1 MYFNQ
6 KSILAADY
14 LRLSREDGD
23 KLESDSI
30 RNQRS
35 LINDFVKQHPEITL
49 VDEYVDDGYSGTNF
63 ERPAFKRLLEDVK
76 KKKINCIIVK
86 DLSRLGRNYIE
97 TGRYLEK
104 IFPFLGVRFIAV
116 TDHYDSAAE
125 SDDADQIIV
134 PFKNLINDAYCRDI
148 SIKIRSQ
155 LDVKRKNGQFIGSF
169 AAYGYLKDPE
179 DKNHLIVDAYA
190 ADIVRL
196 IFNLKIDGYSSQRI
210 ATRLN
215 EMGVLPPLEYKRSR
229 GMNYNSGFRSGAN
242 PKWAVTSINRIL
254 TNELYTGMMV
264 QGKNRKINYKV
275 KKSSPIEK
283 ENWIR
288 VENTHEAI
296 ISGET
301 FQYVQNLLELD
312 TRIAP
317 KKKSVYLFSGFLR
330 CGDCGQNMV
339 KRSTTKNGKKY
350 CYYHCSTYKNKE
362 GCSSHLISEQL
373 VYDVVLDSV
382 KKQIA
387 LLIEAEKIIQKN
399 GMDTYKKVES
409 RSLEKQLTALYE
421 EVERYKDLKTRLYQD
436 MVDGIVSREEY
447 HEYNQRFTEKIQK
460 AEKAKEESEKKMQE
474 LSAKE
479 KRLHPWIED
488 FKKYKNIQSLD
499 RKAVVT
505 LIEQIVVYSKEE
517 IEIQFKYSDE
527 IQEMMDA
534 IQIICERQEQK
545 GEIVCDA

>member
-6 KSILAADY
+6 KSTLAADY

-35 LINDFVKQHPEITL
+35 LINDFVKQHSEITL
-49 VDEYVDDGYSGTNF
+49 VDEYIDDGYSGTNF

-104 IFPFLGVRFIAV
+104 IFPFLGVRFIAI

-125 SDDADQIIV
+125 SDDADQILV

-169 AAYGYLKDPE
+169 ASYGYRKDPE
-179 DKNHLIVDAYA
+179 NKNHLIVDDYA
-190 ADIVRL
+190 AEIVRF
-196 IFNLKIDGYSSQRI
+196 IFQLKMDGYSSQKI

-215 EMGVLPPLEYKRSR
+215 EMGVLPPMEYKRSC
-229 GMNYNSGFRSGAN
+229 GMNYNCGFRSGAN
-242 PKWAVTSINRIL
+242 PKWAVTTINRIL
-254 TNELYTGMMV
+254 TNELYTGTMV

-275 KKSSPIEK
+275 KECRPVAA

-288 VENTHEAI
+288 VEKTHEPI
-296 ISGET
+296 IAAEE
-301 FQYVQNLLELD
+301 FQYVQSLLELD
-312 TRIAP
+312 TRTAP
-317 KKKSVYLFSGFLR
+317 EEEAVYLFSGFLR

-339 KRSTTKNGKKY
+339 KRSTTKNGKQY
-350 CYYHCSTYKNKE
+350 FYYHCSTYKNGD
-362 GCSSHLISEQL
+362 GCFSHLISEKTVQE
-373 VYDVVLDSV
+373 VVLDAV
-382 KKQIA
+382 QRQIA
-387 LLIEAEKIIQKN
+387 VLADAEKIIQN
-399 GMDTYKKVES
+399 SGTGNYKKTELH
-409 RSLEKQLTALYE
+409 SLEQQLSVLHE
-421 EVERYKDLKTRLYQD
+421 EIERYKDLKTHLYQD
-436 MVDGIVSREEY
+436 MQDNIATREEY
-447 HEYNQRFTEKIQK
+447 HEYNQRFTEKMHN
-460 AEKAKEESEKKMQE
+460 AENALCELGKKKDKVFSEG
-474 LSAKE
+474 
-479 KRLHPWIED
+479 KREHPWLEE
-488 FKKYKNIQSLD
+488 FKHYQNITQLD

-505 LIEQIVVYSKEE
+505 LIDRIIVYRKDCLEIRFKYADEIHEMVTIAQNIKEE
-517 IEIQFKYSDE
+517 K
-527 IQEMMDA
+527 
-534 IQIICERQEQK
+534 EREGRYQC
-545 GEIVCDA
+545 GA